1 MTNDLFKEKE
11 ETIWC
16 MEEKFEDDRGTIDN
30 RREKD
35 EKKEKIR
42 WWMRKAFL
50 EEWRKSRK
58 WENMN
63 WEDEREAGGW

>member
-1 MTNDLFKEKE
+1 MRGWIEERREKRMTNDLFKEKE

-42 WWMRKAFL
+42 
-50 EEWRKSRK
+50 
-58 WENMN
+58 
-63 WEDEREAGGW
+63 